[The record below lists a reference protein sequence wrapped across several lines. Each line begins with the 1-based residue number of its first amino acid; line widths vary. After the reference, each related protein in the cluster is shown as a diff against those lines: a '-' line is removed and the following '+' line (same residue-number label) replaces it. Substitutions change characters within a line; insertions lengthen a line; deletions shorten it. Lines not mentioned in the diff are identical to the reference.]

1 MVSTLLY
8 FRSAQQI
15 EVLPRD
21 DGNDLDNS
29 LLILIIWTINHQI
42 NDILEWIFLKI
53 CAALA
58 C

>member
-29 LLILIIWTINHQI
+29 LLILII
-42 NDILEWIFLKI
+42 
-53 CAALA
+53 
-58 C
+58 